1 MLGRL
6 TVGLLFLLLV
16 WGNLVAGL
24 KAGLAC
30 PDWPLCYGKILPPW
44 RWDIYMEFL
53 HRVIAGVTSLFLAAL
68 SLNRYRRYEG
78 TARIVPVLAILL
90 LLAEIGMGGAVVLLE
105 TPVQLTTY
113 HFMTGLLVFLLAFY
127 MMTFDGEL
135 VRPGFAF
142 RGPAALFLSVAALVY
157 SQAALGAYVR
167 HLDAG
172 LACPDFPTCLGRVI
186 PSFLGGAVL
195 VHYSHRLVGYLILLT
210 ALALY
215 LFVRRDPRQR
225 GNRGLAVSFLALVAV
240 QVGVGALVVLS
251 GLNYLATALHLAVA
265 LGMLSALG
273 HLWVRAV
280 RAEGAALSL
289 PPA

>member
-1 MLGRL
+1 MLGRV

-30 PDWPLCYGKILPPW
+30 PDWPLCHGKVLPPW

-53 HRVIAGVTSLFLAAL
+53 HRVIAGIASLFLVAL

-127 MMTFDGEL
+127 MMTFDGES

-186 PSFLGGAVL
+186 PSFLGGTVL
-195 VHYSHRLVGYLILLT
+195 VHFSHRLVGYLILLT

-225 GNRGLAVSFLALVAV
+225 GNRGLAASFLALVAV

-251 GLNYLATALHLAVA
+251 QLNYLATALHLTVA
-265 LGMLSALG
+265 LGMLSVLG
-273 HLWVRAV
+273 HLWVHAV

-289 PPA
+289 PPV

>member
-1 MLGRL
+1 MLGRV

-30 PDWPLCYGKILPPW
+30 PDWPLCHGKVLPPW

-53 HRVIAGVTSLFLAAL
+53 HRVIAGIASLFLVAL

-127 MMTFDGEL
+127 MMTFDGES

-195 VHYSHRLVGYLILLT
+195 AHYSHRLVGYLILLT

-225 GNRGLAVSFLALVAV
+225 GNRGLAASFLALVAV

-251 GLNYLATALHLAVA
+251 QLNYLATALHLTVA
-265 LGMLSALG
+265 LGMLSVLG
-273 HLWVRAV
+273 HLWVHAV

-289 PPA
+289 PPV

>member
-1 MLGRL
+1 MLGRV

-30 PDWPLCYGKILPPW
+30 PDWPLCHGKVLPPW

-53 HRVIAGVTSLFLAAL
+53 HRVIAGIASLFLVAL

-127 MMTFDGEL
+127 MMTFDGES

-172 LACPDFPTCLGRVI
+172 LACPDFPTCLGRVV

-195 VHYSHRLVGYLILLT
+195 AHYSHRLVGYLILLT

-225 GNRGLAVSFLALVAV
+225 GNRGLAASFLALVAV

-251 GLNYLATALHLAVA
+251 QLNYLATALHLTVA
-265 LGMLSALG
+265 LGMLSVLG
-273 HLWVRAV
+273 HLWVHAV

-289 PPA
+289 PPV

>member
-1 MLGRL
+1 MLGRV

-30 PDWPLCYGKILPPW
+30 PDWPLCHGKVLPPW

-53 HRVIAGVTSLFLAAL
+53 HRVIAGIASLFLVAL

-127 MMTFDGEL
+127 MMTFDGES

-195 VHYSHRLVGYLILLT
+195 AHYSHRLVGYLILLT

-225 GNRGLAVSFLALVAV
+225 GNRGLAASFLALVAV

-251 GLNYLATALHLAVA
+251 QLNYLATALHLTVA
-265 LGMLSALG
+265 LGMLSVLG
-273 HLWVRAV
+273 HLWVHAV

-289 PPA
+289 PPI

>member
-1 MLGRL
+1 MLGRV

-30 PDWPLCYGKILPPW
+30 PDWPLCHGKVLPPW

-53 HRVIAGVTSLFLAAL
+53 HRVIAGIASLFLVAL
-68 SLNRYRRYEG
+68 SMNRYRRYEG

-127 MMTFDGEL
+127 MMTFDGEA

-186 PSFLGGAVL
+186 PSFLGGPVL
-195 VHYSHRLVGYLILLT
+195 AHYSHRLVGYLILLT

-225 GNRGLAVSFLALVAV
+225 GNRGLAASFLALVAV

-265 LGMLSALG
+265 LGMLSVLG
-273 HLWVRAV
+273 HLWVHAV

>member
-1 MLGRL
+1 MLGRV

-30 PDWPLCYGKILPPW
+30 PDWPLCYGKVLPPW

-53 HRVIAGVTSLFLAAL
+53 HRVIAAVTSLFLVAL
-68 SLNRYRRYEG
+68 ALNRYRRYEG
-78 TARIVPVLAILL
+78 AARIVPVLAVLL
-90 LLAEIGMGGAVVLLE
+90 LLAEIGIGGAVVLLE

-113 HFMTGLLVFLLAFY
+113 HFMTGLLVFLFAFY
-127 MMTFDGEL
+127 MMMFDGDF
-135 VRPGFAF
+135 VRPGFPF
-142 RGPAALFLSVAALVY
+142 RGSAALFLSVAALVY

-167 HLDAG
+167 HLEAG
-172 LACPDFPTCLGRVI
+172 LACPDFPTCLGRAI

-195 VHYSHRLVGYLILLT
+195 AHYSHRLVGYLILLT
-210 ALALY
+210 AVALY

-251 GLNYLATALHLAVA
+251 KLHYLATALHLAVA
-265 LGMLSALG
+265 LGMLSVLG
-273 HLWVRAV
+273 ILWVHAV

>member
-1 MLGRL
+1 MLGRV

-30 PDWPLCYGKILPPW
+30 PDWPLCHGKVLPPW

-53 HRVIAGVTSLFLAAL
+53 HRVIAGVASLFLVAL
-68 SLNRYRRYEG
+68 SARRFRAYEG
-78 TARIVPVLAILL
+78 AARLVPALAILL

-105 TPVQLTTY
+105 TPVQLTTF
-113 HFMTGLLVFLLAFY
+113 HFMTGLLVFLVAFY
-127 MMTFDGEL
+127 MMVYDGEYG
-135 VRPGFAF
+135 RPGFSF

-167 HLDAG
+167 HLEAG
-172 LACPDFPTCLGRVI
+172 LACPDFPACMGRFI
-186 PSFLGGAVL
+186 PPFLEGPVL
-195 VHYSHRLVGYLILLT
+195 AHYSHRLVGYLILLT
-210 ALALY
+210 ALAVY

-225 GNRGLAVSFLALVAV
+225 GNRALAASFLGLVAI
-240 QVGVGALVVLS
+240 QIGVGAAVVLS
-251 GLNYLATALHLAVA
+251 KLNYLATAIHLAVA
-265 LGMLSALG
+265 LGMLSILG

-280 RAEGAALSL
+280 RTERAALSL
-289 PPA
+289 PPF